1 MIHTRGQ
8 DHYECE
14 WSVCR
19 SIDMG
24 VEGLCCGEVR
34 VCRVWRVWLEVLNF
48 GIERDITQKSRS
60 CFKPFFLVQDKVMR
74 LGEGQ

>member
-1 MIHTRGQ
+1 
-8 DHYECE
+8 
-14 WSVCR
+14 
-19 SIDMG
+19 MG

-60 CFKPFFLVQDKVMR
+60 CFKPFF
-74 LGEGQ
+74 